1 MEVTSAFRG
10 GSWEEHG
17 RKLVQRHPRRAG
29 MATDPGDT
37 HARPCAIAVM
47 AKASIPGRAKT
58 RLVPPL
64 TAEEAAS
71 LNTCFLRDIA
81 DNLISA
87 SALANIAAF
96 MAYAPAGSAGF
107 FRDILPAPVRLLE
120 TVAASLGDCL
130 LHAATALLDAG
141 HGSVCLIN
149 SDSPTL
155 PAAYLVTAATAL
167 AAPGDRIV
175 LGPSTDGGYYLI
187 GLKRPHRRLFEDI
200 DWSTERVAAQTLARA
215 RELDLAVHELPSWYD
230 VDDLA
235 ALRVLVG
242 ELIEDR
248 RFRVW
253 GSTPTP
259 ATWTRRELT
268 RMLRGAD
275 LAARLAIAT
284 PASLVA

>member
-1 MEVTSAFRG
+1 
-10 GSWEEHG
+10 
-17 RKLVQRHPRRAG
+17 
-29 MATDPGDT
+29 MATDSGDT

-64 TAEEAAS
+64 TAQEAAN

-81 DNLISA
+81 DNLIGA
-87 SALANIAAF
+87 SALASMAAV

-107 FRDILPAPVRLLE
+107 FRDILPPRVGLLE
-120 TVAASLGDCL
+120 TVAPSFGACL
-130 LHAATALLDAG
+130 LHAATALLDTG

-155 PAAYLVTAATAL
+155 PASYLVTAATVL

-200 DWSTERVAAQTLARA
+200 DWSTERVAAQTVARA
-215 RELDLAVHELPSWYD
+215 RELDLAVHHLPSWYD
-230 VDDLA
+230 VDDVA

-253 GSTPTP
+253 GSRPTP

-268 RMLRGAD
+268 RMLRDAD
-275 LAARLAIAT
+275 LAARLAAT
-284 PASLVA
+284 APASLVA